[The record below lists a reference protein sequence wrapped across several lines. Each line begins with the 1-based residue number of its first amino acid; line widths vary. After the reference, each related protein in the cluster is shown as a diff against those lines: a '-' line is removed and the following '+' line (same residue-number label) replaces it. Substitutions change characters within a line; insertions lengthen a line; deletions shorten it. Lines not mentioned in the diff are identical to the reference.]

1 MLFGVVVKVR
11 HLMNQETGDNPI
23 PRTRSAALIIFSR
36 VASIIFHPLFMTTI
50 MAVLLNAFL
59 RPDFSRPSSKEFERW
74 TVQLFLYTVV
84 LPFLSILLFRITGL
98 ISNAKMHKPRDRV
111 LPLIATLVFYFL
123 AYELLVVRYRVG
135 GLMQNLLL
143 GSCCAI
149 SIMLIINFFYKVSVH
164 TTAAAILPGMC
175 VILAITEA
183 TTPFALLLLAVSVAI
198 VVGAIRWFLGSH
210 TMGQILLGYAVGIF
224 SQLGAYFT
232 IHT

>member
-11 HLMNQETGDNPI
+11 HLMNQKTGDNPI

-98 ISNAKMHKPRDRV
+98 ISNAKMHNMKEEETRCRARS
-111 LPLIATLVFYFL
+111 L
-123 AYELLVVRYRVG
+123 EGHRREHG
-135 GLMQNLLL
+135 QR
-143 GSCCAI
+143 
-149 SIMLIINFFYKVSVH
+149 
-164 TTAAAILPGMC
+164 ILPTVELRCIAGAQRTAR
-175 VILAITEA
+175 VI
-183 TTPFALLLLAVSVAI
+183 PSVAI
-198 VVGAIRWFLGSH
+198 WLG
-210 TMGQILLGYAVGIF
+210 
-224 SQLGAYFT
+224 
-232 IHT
+232 